1 MKILQL
7 VQKQNLTAPVFTL
20 AVASFVCCALVAYR
34 VIVGCEV
41 RHAYLV
47 WNLFLA
53 WLPLMFALFAVERL
67 EIAHQALEPTPDP
80 SKEGNRRSA
89 HVRSPVPL
97 PGGVRGGF
105 PQGFAVFRDR
115 KFIALAI
122 AWLLFFPN
130 APYIFTDLVH
140 ISLAK
145 GRPTF
150 WTELMLILLVAMTG
164 FFAGFLSLQVMH
176 GFGAR
181 LWGRV
186 AGWGFVMGVSGL
198 AGFGVY
204 LGRFT
209 RLNSWDV
216 LWNPVRLIHRTG
228 MGVWNL
234 ATQTHHAKFF
244 ILFSLFLLLGYVM
257 LHAMTLRRAHGESL
271 RADGQ

>member
-1 MKILQL
+1 MKFFRL
-7 VQKQNLTAPVFTL
+7 VCQQHLALPVFTL
-20 AVASFVCCALVAYR
+20 VVASVICCAMIAYR
-34 VIVGCEV
+34 VVVGCEV

-53 WLPLMFALFAVERL
+53 WLPLVFALHAVERFGQVN
-67 EIAHQALEPTPDP
+67 HP
-80 SKEGNRRSA
+80 
-89 HVRSPVPL
+89 
-97 PGGVRGGF
+97 
-105 PQGFAVFRDR
+105 RDR
-115 KFIALAI
+115 KFLLLGL

-150 WTELMLILLVAMTG
+150 WTELMIILLTAMTG
-164 FFAGFLSLQVMH
+164 FLAGFLSLRVMH
-176 GFGAR
+176 GFVTR
-181 LWGRV
+181 VWGW
-186 AGWGFVMGVSGL
+186 AMGWMFVMVVSGL

-216 LWNPVRLIHRTG
+216 VWNPFRLVHRTG
-228 MGVWNL
+228 LGAWNIV
-234 ATQTHHAKFF
+234 TQTHHAKFF

-257 LHAMTLRRAHGESL
+257 LFALSKQERERATFGDRGIE
-271 RADGQ
+271 